1 MNQTYEWLYDCYA
14 EPRLRKL
21 PEFRDGL
28 LEQLAESVP
37 EQERLDWID
46 RLEALRLDW
55 CTAAFTA
62 GVQLGM
68 GLLAPYARRT
78 PPFFCPGEG

>member
-1 MNQTYEWLYDCYA
+1 MNDTYYWLYDCYA

-21 PEFRDGL
+21 PEFRNGL

-37 EQERLDWID
+37 EKE
-46 RLEALRLDW
+46 RLDW
-55 CTAAFTA
+55 CTDAFTA

-78 PPFFCPGEG
+78 PPFFCPREG